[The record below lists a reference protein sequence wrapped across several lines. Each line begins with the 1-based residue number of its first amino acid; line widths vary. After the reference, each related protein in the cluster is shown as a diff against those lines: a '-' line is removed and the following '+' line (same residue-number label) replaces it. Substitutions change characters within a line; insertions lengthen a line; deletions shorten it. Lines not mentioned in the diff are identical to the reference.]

1 MLLIKGKI
9 LVIIITTRVP
19 STTTTIRVMVSRI
32 IIKQGINEIKLFID
46 ILLEN
51 MIPPS
56 LFSAFGIPQPS
67 PAQQQATAPTQ
78 NVNPLNSTS
87 SGTNTTN
94 NQTTASSGA
103 NNQQG
108 QLPRTRISQLFV
120 PISMNRSR
128 RVIFRRSS
136 G

>member
-1 MLLIKGKI
+1 MRIFLMHYRRAKSEAMNLTLI
-9 LVIIITTRVP
+9 
-19 STTTTIRVMVSRI
+19 
-32 IIKQGINEIKLFID
+32 INKLSS
-46 ILLEN
+46 LEN

-56 LFSAFGIPQPS
+56 LFSAFGIPQPN
-67 PAQQQATAPTQ
+67 PAQQAQAQAQQPAATAPTQ
-78 NVNPLNSTS
+78 GANPLNSTSS

>member
-1 MLLIKGKI
+1 M
-9 LVIIITTRVP
+9 
-19 STTTTIRVMVSRI
+19 
-32 IIKQGINEIKLFID
+32 KLFMD

-67 PAQQQATAPTQ
+67 PAQQQAAPPTQ
-78 NVNPLNSTS
+78 NVNPLNSTSS

-94 NQTTASSGA
+94 NQTTASNGA

>member
-1 MLLIKGKI
+1 MF
-9 LVIIITTRVP
+9 
-19 STTTTIRVMVSRI
+19 M
-32 IIKQGINEIKLFID
+32 D

-67 PAQQQATAPTQ
+67 PVQQPAAAPTQ

-87 SGTNTTN
+87 SSGTNTTN
-94 NQTTASSGA
+94 NQTTASNGA

>member
-1 MLLIKGKI
+1 
-9 LVIIITTRVP
+9 
-19 STTTTIRVMVSRI
+19 
-32 IIKQGINEIKLFID
+32 
-46 ILLEN
+46 

-56 LFSAFGIPQPS
+56 LFSAFGIPQPN
-67 PAQQQATAPTQ
+67 PVQQTQQQQAQHNVAPT
-78 NVNPLNSTS
+78 VVPTPGANPLNSISS

>member
-1 MLLIKGKI
+1 
-9 LVIIITTRVP
+9 
-19 STTTTIRVMVSRI
+19 
-32 IIKQGINEIKLFID
+32 
-46 ILLEN
+46 

-67 PAQQQATAPTQ
+67 PVQQTQQQQQSAVPTT
-78 NVNPLNSTS
+78 VPTPGANPLNSLSS

>member
-1 MLLIKGKI
+1 
-9 LVIIITTRVP
+9 
-19 STTTTIRVMVSRI
+19 VSI
-32 IIKQGINEIKLFID
+32 F
-46 ILLEN
+46 LEN

-56 LFSAFGIPQPS
+56 LFSAFGIPQPNAAAQS
-67 PAQQQATAPTQ
+67 QTQQPAAPNVTQGAT
-78 NVNPLNSTS
+78 NPLNSTSS

>member
-1 MLLIKGKI
+1 M
-9 LVIIITTRVP
+9 
-19 STTTTIRVMVSRI
+19 
-32 IIKQGINEIKLFID
+32 D

-67 PAQQQATAPTQ
+67 PAQQQQPAATAAPTQ
-78 NVNPLNSTS
+78 NNVNPLNSTAS

-94 NQTTASSGA
+94 NQTTAASTGA

>member
-1 MLLIKGKI
+1 MF
-9 LVIIITTRVP
+9 
-19 STTTTIRVMVSRI
+19 M
-32 IIKQGINEIKLFID
+32 D

-67 PAQQQATAPTQ
+67 QAQQPTAAAAAPTQ

-87 SGTNTTN
+87 SSGTNTTN
-94 NQTTASSGA
+94 NQTTASNGA